1 MFPEGKVKFHLKALM
16 MAKVASK
23 KGLVKYYSYEIFGIY
38 EK

>member
-16 MAKVASK
+16 MDKIASK
-23 KGLVKYYSYEIFGIY
+23 KEFIKLYSYEVFGIY